1 MGTDKLTIEHRD
13 AQMNLYKIK
22 KYDTINI
29 RYGSI
34 NMTLFT
40 NMWIGY
46 DYRYR
51 EYVICAANPCEIQR
65 NDSRIISNN
74 IVLTFTNEDDR
85 LNSSL
90 HLCCNSEESAI
101 TFDQKEL
108 RWKICISAVQ
118 PEFVKDGLRE
128 LFDDAESAYQN
139 FHISMN
145 YFYGLSSNVLG
156 HASLEDRAD
165 GVYARCSL
173 DDSRNMLDIR
183 IGLLEI
189 KDVIFNP
196 PATIVFWEDG
206 TKTVVKAQEEDFD
219 REKGL
224 AMAITKKALG
234 NEGRYYETIKK
245 WIKKWE

>member
-1 MGTDKLTIEHRD
+1 MEIIKLKMEHRD

-40 NMWIGY
+40 NIWIGY
-46 DYRYR
+46 DCRYR

-65 NDSRIISNN
+65 NDSRIIYDNMA
-74 IVLTFTNEDDR
+74 LTFTNENEKS
-85 LNSSL
+85 NSSL

-101 TFDQKEL
+101 IFDQKEL

-118 PEFVKDGLRE
+118 PEFVKCALRE

-139 FHISMN
+139 FHRNMN
-145 YFYGLSSNVLG
+145 SFYGLG
-156 HASLEDRAD
+156 FGFHD
-165 GVYARCSL
+165 YH
-173 DDSRNMLDIR
+173 
-183 IGLLEI
+183 IGLPEI

-206 TKTVVKAQEEDFD
+206 TKTVVKAQGENFD
-219 REKGL
+219 PEKGL

-234 NEGRYYETIKK
+234 NNGRYYKILKK
-245 WIKKWE
+245 WMKKWLEKGGESK